1 MEVKMTPDETRE
13 KIPESA
19 PDASLYAYVTPG
31 TVLPGTKVVSDAIDR
46 TVLPL
51 LPPYQDVP
59 PDCRAVWFEIYKEL
73 VKGR

>member
-1 MEVKMTPDETRE
+1 MNE
-13 KIPESA
+13 KEIPGSA
-19 PDASLYAYVTPG
+19 PDAPPRAYVTPG
-31 TVLPGTKVVSDAIDR
+31 TVSPGTKVVSDTIDR